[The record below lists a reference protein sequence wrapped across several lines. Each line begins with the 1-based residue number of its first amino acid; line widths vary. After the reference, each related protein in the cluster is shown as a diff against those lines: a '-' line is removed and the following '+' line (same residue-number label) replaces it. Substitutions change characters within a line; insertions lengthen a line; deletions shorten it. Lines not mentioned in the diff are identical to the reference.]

1 MQNTAPATSPVS
13 TSSALTEERVHELN
27 HQAITLEQEVTTSD
41 GSPVMEMKLK
51 QLGSDAARRAT
62 KIRTLVETKVKD
74 LMVNVEGE
82 SPTANKLIELRTV
95 MDRLNPH
102 SLHNDWKFKILPE
115 FLKKRALRA
124 YVEKFESN
132 QDHISAILNGLQ
144 EGKERLLERIIDL
157 ASQYKQLKEATNE
170 IQEDIYVGETLFKRL
185 EAYTVNPDDPIET
198 QKLERAKNVI
208 SRRIRDLR
216 VAEQAIAQF
225 LVSINRTADNSNI
238 LSEAIDS
245 ALFVGPLVLSNAVA
259 IQVALSEQKNIAN
272 ALDQFQSGLGTM
284 MEQNAEMIEEQTRHI
299 GELYNN
305 PAIALE
311 HLEKSYDKLMSAVA
325 HADEIMKTSTTTAR
339 ELSGRL
345 EIMSKELQPVIAA
358 QEEAHEELKQLQSNQ
373 AH

>member
-1 MQNTAPATSPVS
+1 MQNIAAPTLPVS
-13 TSSALTEERVHELN
+13 SSSTITENRADELN
-27 HQAITLEQEVTTSD
+27 PQVAALEQEIAISD

-51 QLGSDAARRAT
+51 QLGSKATSRAT
-62 KIRTLVETKVKD
+62 KVRVLVETKVKD

-124 YVEKFESN
+124 YAEKFESN
-132 QDHISAILNGLQ
+132 QDHITAILSGLQ
-144 EGKERLLERIIDL
+144 EGKEKLLERIIDL

-170 IQEDIYVGETLFKRL
+170 IEDEIYIGETLFKRL
-185 EAYTVNPDDPIET
+185 EIYIVDPSDPIES
-198 QKLERAKNVI
+198 QKIERAKNVI

-284 MEQNAEMIEEQTRHI
+284 MEQNAEMIEEQTKHI

-305 PAIALE
+305 PVIALE
-311 HLEKSYDKLMSAVA
+311 HLEKSYDKLMNAVA
-325 HADEIMKTSTTTAR
+325 HADEIMKASTVTAR

-345 EIMSKELQPVIAA
+345 ETMTKELHPVIAA
-358 QEEAHEELKQLQSNQ
+358 QEEAHEELKKLQ
-373 AH
+373 AD